1 MSHAMH
7 SAGAQANRLSEAAH
21 RFEHGVEAHA
31 MTSLNTA
38 MEMMKSKQLRDQHS
52 FQGLF
57 KVKQAYTGMIDKVK
71 EKKVPGFLSWLH
83 AMKSITFPVPFAL
96 LCAAVGFVLWITNG
110 LGTNDILSGH
120 RYSDREYRTMETT
133 HTLSYKIFGYL
144 LGFWLVTRLLVAAS
158 PQAFH
163 APSESAP

>member
-1 MSHAMH
+1 MVEANAEQMKAMH
-7 SAGAQANRLSEAAH
+7 DAK
-21 RFEHGVEAHA
+21 
-31 MTSLNTA
+31 
-38 MEMMKSKQLRDQHS
+38 MKKKED
-52 FQGLF
+52 
-57 KVKQAYTGMIDKVK
+57 DKVK

-144 LGFWLVTRLLVAAS
+144 LGFWLVTRLLVCTNRFVFS
-158 PQAFH
+158 QLLPNLCVVLCTC
-163 APSESAP
+163 SKLGC

>member
-1 MSHAMH
+1 
-7 SAGAQANRLSEAAH
+7 
-21 RFEHGVEAHA
+21 
-31 MTSLNTA
+31 
-38 MEMMKSKQLRDQHS
+38 
-52 FQGLF
+52 
-57 KVKQAYTGMIDKVK
+57 MIDKVK

-144 LGFWLVTRLLVAAS
+144 LGFWLVTRLLVCTNRS
-158 PQAFH
+158 VFLSFCSIYVYMFQAGLLKGTMGSFCLQH
-163 APSESAP
+163 YSSFVISTRLAKSRPIFGNQIC